1 MGRPP
6 TKPVT
11 FRDGFYI
18 EVRSKD
24 ADKGVKVR
32 SDTEQEMLANAEMYK
47 RSKIV
52 VVLGQMK
59 KGVWVN
65 EAEAKKPKEAKAKK
79 KAAK

>member
-11 FRDGFYI
+11 FRDGYYI

-32 SDTEQEMLANAEMYK
+32 ADSEQEMLANAEMYK

-65 EAEAKKPKEAKAKK
+65 EAESAKAKTPKAKK
-79 KAAK
+79 KVK